1 MIFKINYTWGMV
13 ITIDI
18 GMVIMVICTIYYN
31 IKNHL
36 FNPVYYII
44 PNLLYILSGIQC
56 LMMQMLLET
65 NLREL
70 LVGFGHNLDNGS
82 ITISFGMLFMAD
94 LMTALI
100 YCGKKYEANAN
111 QYYTGGKELKWLL
124 SMLLLIFVNFGWLY
138 IWKEV
143 LFITL
148 GVAYGAIQSI
158 FA

>member
-1 MIFKINYTWGMV
+1 MIFKINYWGMV
-13 ITIDI
+13 ITYDI

-94 LMTALI
+94 LMTKI
-100 YCGKKYEANAN
+100 N
-111 QYYTGGKELKWLL
+111 LL
-124 SMLLLIFVNFGWLY
+124 WEKI
-138 IWKEV
+138 
-143 LFITL
+143 
-148 GVAYGAIQSI
+148 
-158 FA
+158 